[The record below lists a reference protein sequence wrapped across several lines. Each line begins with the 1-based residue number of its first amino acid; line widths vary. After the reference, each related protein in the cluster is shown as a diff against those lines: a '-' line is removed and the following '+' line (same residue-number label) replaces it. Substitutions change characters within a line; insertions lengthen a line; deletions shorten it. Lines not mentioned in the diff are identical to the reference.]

1 MTSLASYL
9 KTSRGLRNSHIHQK
23 VPSVSASITLANQSM
38 NPLSFQIEKY
48 NSTLNVWFPMIF
60 IMENQTLYFF
70 DRKNEKTPKEFFS
83 LSKTRIKFFKNYKQ
97 GSMKKA
103 YVISFAM
110 DSSTLSHCVVEDDNY
125 NFLISFKTEA
135 AFIKAQSALMKQS
148 GDIVNKKTQTRL
160 KMGGT
165 KSFNLIDMDDKE
177 NANVNTTS
185 GKTMLGNFKKSI
197 PVPTAMSIRNVF
209 NRTRTKSCFDFSKD
223 KTMKTS
229 MQLSILP
236 SKPITVKPTPPQPQ
250 TESNSLVNLVSQILP
265 PKSSTTT
272 LTTSKTTSPNST
284 LSKRKKTIDTLIN
297 MSLISE
303 NTSHIYPQNDINT
316 SDLNAVVTLGN
327 ENEDTSSVISSLV
340 PLFDE
345 YKVFIYDPYIL
356 KTFLKSHG
364 LGIKHI
370 GEIYQMVSSPNV
382 KTVLLIQMIAI
393 ISRKFLQLSVVK
405 SLEVVLRE
413 KELNESFTVTSSHP
427 HSIEYCIVDLFN
439 TFISVSE
446 DNIYRYDL
454 YAKILPNY
462 IKEKFNVDI
471 NVSHRPLMEIS
482 NDKAM
487 MSSLLFAM
495 MYYNRVCFSNAESV
509 DVTSLYPFTSN
520 DIKYISPYYINK
532 WHIKASET
540 ISSMTFL
547 TTPSSKSKS
556 LSSNHIQFISTT
568 NAKRIKSIS
577 LMNTAS
583 SSAMLSHLKSS
594 DENNDSNRICVANTI
609 YNYILNKKKTL
620 AVKLCDYYLNKF
632 TDIPFLNAAIY
643 MYLGEVYNDIK
654 GFEFSKLLFDKARAI
669 SHTLY
674 PGLNSFEFEVE
685 YNYLLVMMKQ
695 NDEFIEENVKEI
707 SETIDKCEM
716 ISRKFFG
723 KVHYKVGIQKC
734 ILDLGYKMER
744 DAEEKKIWEVYN
756 KVREYINEMK
766 EKGDKGEGVYWDL
779 FIDLFGALSN
789 TPKEIKSEMI
799 QRMYRANKEN
809 N

>member
-9 KTSRGLRNSHIHQK
+9 TTSRGLRNSHSIHQK
-23 VPSVSASITLANQSM
+23 VPSASASIILANQSM
-38 NPLSFQIEKY
+38 NLLNFQIEKY
-48 NSTLNVWFPMIF
+48 NSTLNVWFPMTF

-70 DRKNEKTPKEFFS
+70 DRKNDKTPKEFFS

-103 YVISFAM
+103 HVISFAM
-110 DSSTLSHCVVEDDNY
+110 DSSTRSRCVVEDDNY

-148 GDIVNKKTQTRL
+148 GDIVNKKAQTRL
-160 KMGGT
+160 KMGRN

-177 NANVNTTS
+177 NANVNNN

-197 PVPTAMSIRNVF
+197 PLPTAMSIRNVF
-209 NRTRTKSCFDFSKD
+209 NRTRTKSCFDFSKN
-223 KTMKTS
+223 KTIQSS
-229 MQLSILP
+229 MQISIP
-236 SKPITVKPTPPQPQ
+236 SSKPIIVKPTPQP
-250 TESNSLVNLVSQILP
+250 ESNSLVTLVSQILP
-265 PKSSTTT
+265 SKSHTTT
-272 LTTSKTTSPNST
+272 LTTSKTSSPST
-284 LSKRKKTIDTLIN
+284 ALSKRKKTIDTLIN

-316 SDLNAVVTLGN
+316 SELNAVVTLGN
-327 ENEDTSSVISSLV
+327 ETEDTSSVISSLV

-370 GEIYQMVSSPNV
+370 GTIYQMVSSPNV

-471 NVSHRPLMEIS
+471 NVSHKPLMEIS

-487 MSSLLFAM
+487 MSSLLYSM
-495 MYYNRVCFSNAESV
+495 MYYNRVCFTNAESV

-540 ISSMTFL
+540 LSSMTFL
-547 TTPSSKSKS
+547 TTPSSKS

-577 LMNTAS
+577 LMNTVS

-594 DENNDSNRICVANTI
+594 DESNDSNRICVANTI
-609 YNYILNKKKTL
+609 YNYILNKKNSL
-620 AVKLCDYYLNKF
+620 AVKLCDYYLSKF
-632 TDIPFLNAAIY
+632 LDIPFLNAVIY

-669 SHTLY
+669 SRSLY
-674 PGLNSFEFEVE
+674 PGINSFEFEVE

-695 NDEFIEENVKEI
+695 SDEFIEENLNEI
-707 SETIDKCEM
+707 SETINQCEM
-716 ISRKFFG
+716 ISRKFYG

-734 ILDLGYKMER
+734 ILDLGYKMR
-744 DAEEKKIWEVYN
+744 KDTDEKEIWEVYN

-779 FIDLFGALSN
+779 FIDLFGALDN
-789 TPKEIKSEMI
+789 TPKEIRSEMI
-799 QRMYRANKEN
+799 QRMYRANKDN
-809 N
+809 